1 MSWLL
6 DIARPD
12 IRALRPYEHASWEP
26 GLVRLHAN
34 ELPWRQDADT
44 SAGGL
49 NRYPEPHPLELAA
62 RLAPLYG
69 VAPECVL
76 PGRGSDEAIDLLV
89 RAWCRAGSDSVL
101 ICPPTFGM
109 YGVCARIQGAGVLE
123 VPLLRERGYALD
135 IDGLLAACTPAV
147 KLVFLCTPNNPTGN
161 SVAARDILQLASALR
176 GRALLVI
183 DEAYA
188 DFSTAPSCATLLAR
202 HPGIVVL
209 RTLSKAYALA
219 GARIGALLGD
229 PALVQ
234 FLRNLSAPYPI
245 AAPSAELALSGSG
258 EAGVMEARRRVEG
271 VLRERE
277 RLRQALSAAPGVRRV
292 YASQGNYLL
301 ARFDDA
307 EAMLSR
313 WLDAGIV
320 VRDMRAMPGLGD
332 ALRISIGTP
341 AENDQLLAT
350 LRQEACA

>member
-12 IRALRPYEHASWEP
+12 IRAIKPYEHASWEP

-34 ELPWRQDADT
+34 ELPWRQDADA
-44 SAGGL
+44 SAAGL

-89 RAWCRAGSDSVL
+89 RAWCRARTDAVL

-109 YGVCARIQGAGVLE
+109 YGVCARIQDAAVRE

-135 IDGLLAACTPAV
+135 VDGILTAVTPNV

-161 SVAARDILQLASALR
+161 SIAQSDILRLAAALA

-183 DEAYA
+183 DEAY
-188 DFSTAPSCATLLAR
+188 DFSAAPSCATLLGS

-209 RTLSKAYALA
+209 RTLSKAHALA
-219 GARIGALLGD
+219 GARCGVALADPEVIALLRRIVPPYALTQLSIEAVERALE
-229 PALVQ
+229 PA
-234 FLRNLSAPYPI
+234 
-245 AAPSAELALSGSG
+245 ALT
-258 EAGVMEARRRVEG
+258 RT
-271 VLRERE
+271 RERI
-277 RLRQALSAAPGVRRV
+277 
-292 YASQGNYLL
+292 
-301 ARFDDA
+301 
-307 EAMLSR
+307 
-313 WLDAGIV
+313 AGIV
-320 VRDMRAMPGLGD
+320 AERARVAAALAALPGVIKVWPSDANFLLVEFADAAAALARTHAAGLLLRDFRRTPGLER
-332 ALRISIGTP
+332 ALRVTIGSVEQN
-341 AENDQLLAT
+341 ARLLGSLA
-350 LRQEACA
+350 

>member
-12 IRALRPYEHASWEP
+12 IRAIKPYEHASWEP

-34 ELPWRQDADT
+34 ELPWRQDADA
-44 SAGGL
+44 SAAGL

-89 RAWCRAGSDSVL
+89 RAWCRARTDAVL

-109 YGVCARIQGAGVLE
+109 YGVCARIQDAAVRE

-135 IDGLLAACTPAV
+135 VDGILTAVTPNV

-161 SVAARDILQLASALR
+161 SIAQSDILRLAAALA

-188 DFSTAPSCATLLAR
+188 DFSAAPSCATLLGS

-209 RTLSKAYALA
+209 RTLSKAHALA
-219 GARIGALLGD
+219 GARCGVALADPEVIALLRRIVPPYALTQLSIEAVERALE
-229 PALVQ
+229 PA
-234 FLRNLSAPYPI
+234 
-245 AAPSAELALSGSG
+245 ALT
-258 EAGVMEARRRVEG
+258 RT
-271 VLRERE
+271 RERI
-277 RLRQALSAAPGVRRV
+277 
-292 YASQGNYLL
+292 
-301 ARFDDA
+301 
-307 EAMLSR
+307 
-313 WLDAGIV
+313 AGIV
-320 VRDMRAMPGLGD
+320 AERARVAAALAALPGVIKVWPSDANFLLVEFADAAAALARTHAAGLLLRDFRRTPGLER
-332 ALRISIGTP
+332 ALRVTIGSVEQN
-341 AENDQLLAT
+341 ARLLGSLA
-350 LRQEACA
+350 